1 MKDFIDI
8 YNKICSYM
16 VKKRRMLFVSF
27 ITGVSLITS
36 FGKGVVLGLI
46 CVQLYVE
53 LAKDAA

>member
-1 MKDFIDI
+1 
-8 YNKICSYM
+8 M